1 MIRDGGGGST
11 RTVDLRGLK
20 EGLRRKLPP
29 DSPILSDLLLE
40 PDIMA
45 VPMAEVLVPHYLR
58 RLERELE
65 SRSEPGIPVLRR

>member
-1 MIRDGGGGST
+1 MIRNVAGPST

-20 EGLRRKLPP
+20 EGLRKKLPP

-40 PDIMA
+40 PDMMA

-65 SRSEPGIPVLRR
+65 SHPEPGIPVLRR

>member
-1 MIRDGGGGST
+1 MIRDGGGRST
-11 RTVDLRGLK
+11 RMVDLRGLK

-45 VPMAEVLVPHYLR
+45 VPVAEVLVPHYLR

-65 SRSEPGIPVLRR
+65 SRSEPGVPGLRR